1 MKHRTLRLYSPPNA
15 FVCLFFQ
22 RGIGLR
28 DAVTTLSYSSSS
40 AAETLTSLT
49 EACPVLLFAK
59 TGKKIALIPHAAHS
73 LCLFLYP
80 YATATA
86 TRSEKMCIF
95 NENKKKQQRFLCA
108 LHAPVVHFFV
118 LTCFRLTFFVR
129 RPLRNNLFWRDV
141 LVAVAIVFAL
151 GP

>member
-59 TGKKIALIPHAAHS
+59 TGKKIALIPHATHS

-80 YATATA
+80 YAMATA

-95 NENKKKQQRFLCA
+95 NENKKKTTKISVCA
-108 LHAPVVHFFV
+108 ACP
-118 LTCFRLTFFVR
+118 TRTFFR
-129 RPLRNNLFWRDV
+129 FDV
-141 LVAVAIVFAL
+141 FSFDVFRSTSPTKQLILA
-151 GP
+151 